1 MRPSSLPIPWRL
13 LTTLSP
19 LGTLYGTVS
28 AGLDR
33 TRGMLR
39 SGVVVDTIA
48 SMTTCSVLRCSEAPT
63 GAFELIPG
71 SRMEAPVC
79 DGHRAALQ
87 QGASWMLHGGTG
99 VEDPRILMGAD
110 LPQNRMNGFG
120 VSRTVGDVPGFAI
133 EVNIETPEGQQQV
146 SFWTTADVG
155 KRLGSFL
162 TTPPAKD

>member
-1 MRPSSLPIPWRL
+1 MSL
-13 LTTLSP
+13 
-19 LGTLYGTVS
+19 
-28 AGLDR
+28 
-33 TRGMLR
+33 
-39 SGVVVDTIA
+39 VDTIT
-48 SMTTCSVLRCSEAPT
+48 SMTTCSVLRCSEAPG

-99 VEDPRILMGAD
+99 VEDPRILMGED

-133 EVNIETPEGQQQV
+133 EVNI
-146 SFWTTADVG
+146 
-155 KRLGSFL
+155 
-162 TTPPAKD
+162 